1 MLKDKELKDRIIED
15 HEGSSAN
22 SDMTLDRLR
31 GRIEKIAAAN
41 SVPVDLAI
49 DELRIG
55 NALSNTTGDVLV
67 LRNPEHRDDYFGL
80 CIMFKSGGVRPVVN
94 AYFCGNSKQLGLEMK
109 QRQAKANR
117 YNRVTKSLERGTKTG
132 TSIFGT
138 MQAFMITI
146 PMNLASAVMSL
157 VRAIQR
163 NDEAIAKEETYYNN
177 CVSIIKMA
185 VDE

>member
-55 NALSNTTGDVLV
+55 NALSNTTGTCCTTL
-67 LRNPEHRDDYFGL
+67 
-80 CIMFKSGGVRPVVN
+80 S
-94 AYFCGNSKQLGLEMK
+94 
-109 QRQAKANR
+109 
-117 YNRVTKSLERGTKTG
+117 TG
-132 TSIFGT
+132 
-138 MQAFMITI
+138 MITS
-146 PMNLASAVMSL
+146 ASASCSI
-157 VRAIQR
+157 RAACDPLSTLIS
-163 NDEAIAKEETYYNN
+163 AGIA
-177 CVSIIKMA
+177 SSSGLR
-185 VDE
+185 

>member
-1 MLKDKELKDRIIED
+1 
-15 HEGSSAN
+15 
-22 SDMTLDRLR
+22 
-31 GRIEKIAAAN
+31 
-41 SVPVDLAI
+41 
-49 DELRIG
+49 
-55 NALSNTTGDVLV
+55 
-67 LRNPEHRDDYFGL
+67 
-80 CIMFKSGGVRPVVN
+80 
-94 AYFCGNSKQLGLEMK
+94 MK

-146 PMNLASAVMSL
+146 PMNLASAAMSL

-163 NDEAIAKEETYYNN
+163 NDEAIAKEESYYNN

-185 VDE
+185 VDD

>member
-55 NALSNTTGDVLV
+55 NALSNTTGNVLV
-67 LRNPEHRDDYFGL
+67 LHNPEHGDDYFGL
-80 CIMFKSGGVRPVVN
+80 CIMFNSGGVRPVVN
-94 AYFCGNSKQLGLEMK
+94 AYF
-109 QRQAKANR
+109 
-117 YNRVTKSLERGTKTG
+117 
-132 TSIFGT
+132 
-138 MQAFMITI
+138 
-146 PMNLASAVMSL
+146 
-157 VRAIQR
+157 
-163 NDEAIAKEETYYNN
+163 
-177 CVSIIKMA
+177 
-185 VDE
+185 

>member
-1 MLKDKELKDRIIED
+1 
-15 HEGSSAN
+15 
-22 SDMTLDRLR
+22 
-31 GRIEKIAAAN
+31 
-41 SVPVDLAI
+41 
-49 DELRIG
+49 
-55 NALSNTTGDVLV
+55 
-67 LRNPEHRDDYFGL
+67 
-80 CIMFKSGGVRPVVN
+80 
-94 AYFCGNSKQLGLEMK
+94 
-109 QRQAKANR
+109 
-117 YNRVTKSLERGTKTG
+117 
-132 TSIFGT
+132 